1 MLDRGSEWRRWDLHV
16 HTPESALTNHYR
28 DWPSYIDALEAKGAG
43 VSVIG
48 ITDYCSIE
56 GYKKIIEAKA
66 AGRLSGFDL
75 VIPNIEFRTHPEMGN
90 GRAINLHILVD
101 PEAKDAITHIE
112 RCLGLLTFEYDR
124 IHYPCSTQGLRSLGV
139 AVDSS
144 QTDEWGAFKTGVNAF
159 KPDFGAVR
167 RWLDNEGYWLRQN
180 GLVVVAN
187 GKDGPSGLSKD
198 AGFAAVRE
206 ELYRCADMIF
216 SGNPADRAYFLGCG
230 SDVAS
235 EVKRKN
241 GSLKPCIHGS
251 DAHDE
256 DKLFQPDNDRY
267 CWIKAKPTFEG
278 LRQLLHEPEHR
289 VAIGPTPPSPTD
301 TSKIMDH
308 VRLAGVPDWFADET
322 IYLNP
327 GLVTIIGE
335 KGAGKTALAELIA
348 FTTAAWKSEGSPASF
363 ITKASPTIDDLMV
376 TVTWA
381 NGDITSR
388 RVGDGRAGDLP
399 RIRYLSQDFVEELCS
414 NDLSGSRLIREIEDV
429 VFGYIEEGDRLDSS
443 DFAGLRRL
451 RTDNIMQ
458 KKREVNARI
467 STINREILAIDE
479 RLAARPEKQM
489 LLQRTADDLAAI
501 DAQLPALQV
510 SVDPAVAAEIER
522 LTGIRKEKGAQVASA
537 NRRLTR
543 LAATRAKTSDFVATT
558 ERAFLEL
565 RPALIEVGF
574 TEEQADRLRPTIPV
588 DALDPFDSIE
598 TRLSQ
603 DVAMLSGQAE
613 ALDPVGETIVDLDQR
628 IETLSGVLATDEQQR
643 IRLIEL
649 QKQRA
654 RIEGDQRRLEA
665 EIANLDGPVT
675 AALATKIEERWTTY
689 LSYFDLLDEER
700 VELAKL
706 YAPLEKVIP
715 ADGDGAEAGFE
726 LDVRLSAAPSEWI
739 EVGRDM
745 FDKRRNGV
753 ALANDGVLR
762 ETRRTLFEAWQS
774 ADRPAIRSSLEWLMG
789 EMGPPAVISEQLLGH
804 ASLERVNDWLFST
817 DHITLDYGLKYRST
831 DLERLSPG
839 TRGIV
844 LLVLYLAMDRQDRRP
859 LIIDQPEGNLD
870 NSSIYEALV
879 PFLRKAKLT
888 RQVILVSHNP
898 NLVVTTDADQV
909 LVARADRPEGA
920 RHPII
925 SYSTGAL
932 EDAGT
937 EEAIRAQTVKLLEG
951 GRDPFKTR
959 EKRYALPA

>member
-1 MLDRGSEWRRWDLHV
+1 MFDRGSEWRRWDLHV
-16 HTPESALTNHYR
+16 HTPESALANHYG
-28 DWPSYIDALEAKGAG
+28 DWPSYIDALEAKGVG

-56 GYKKIIEAKA
+56 GYKKVVEART

-90 GRAINLHILVD
+90 GRAINLHILLD
-101 PEAKDAITHIE
+101 PDAQEAVAEIE
-112 RCLGLLTFEYDR
+112 QCLGLLTFEYNG
-124 IHYPCSTQGLRSLGV
+124 IHYPCSTEGLRRLGR
-139 AVDSS
+139 AVDGT
-144 QTDEWGAFKTGVNAF
+144 QTDAWGAFKVGVNAF
-159 KPDFGAVR
+159 KPDFVAIR
-167 RWLDNEGYWLRQN
+167 RWLDNEGRWLRRN
-180 GLVVVAN
+180 GFVVVAN

-216 SGNPADRAYFLGCG
+216 SGNPADRLYFLGQG
-230 SDVAS
+230 SDDVAK
-235 EVKRKN
+235 VKEKN

-289 VAIGPTPPSPTD
+289 VVVGPTPPSPTD
-301 TSKIMDH
+301 TSKIIDY
-308 VRLAGVPDWFADET
+308 VTLAGAPGWFADET
-322 IYLNP
+322 IHLNP

-335 KGAGKTALAELIA
+335 KGSGKTALAELIA
-348 FTTAAWKSEGSPASF
+348 FATAAWKSEGSPASF
-363 ITKASPTIDDLMV
+363 ITKAAPTIDDLV
-376 TVTWA
+376 VAVTWA
-381 NGDITSR
+381 NGDVTSR
-388 RVGDGRAGDLP
+388 RVGDGRAGNLP

-414 NDLSGSRLIREIEDV
+414 NDFSGSRLIREIEDV
-429 VFGYIEEGDRLDSS
+429 VFGYINEGDRLDSS

-451 RTDNIMQ
+451 TTDNITQ
-458 KKREVNARI
+458 RKREVNARI

-479 RLAARPEKQM
+479 RLAGRTEKQM

-510 SVDPAVAAEIER
+510 SVDLAVAAEIDR
-522 LTGIRKEKGAQVASA
+522 LNGIRKDKSALVANA

-543 LAATRAKTSDFVATT
+543 LTTTRAKTSDFVAAT

-565 RPALIEVGF
+565 RPALIEIGF
-574 TEEQADRLRPTIPV
+574 TDAEAERLRPMIPL
-588 DALDPFDSIE
+588 DALSPFEPIE
-598 TRLSQ
+598 TQISQ
-603 DVAMLSGQAE
+603 EVAALSGQAE
-613 ALDPVGETIVDLDQR
+613 APDPAGETIVDLDHR
-628 IETLSGVLATDEQQR
+628 LEMLNALLATDEQQR
-643 IRLIEL
+643 LRLIDL
-649 QKQRA
+649 QKHRA
-654 RIEGDQRRLEA
+654 RIEGDRHRLEA
-665 EIANLDGPVT
+665 EIANLDGTVT
-675 AALATKIEERWTTY
+675 EELAAKIEERWAKY
-689 LSYFDLLDEER
+689 LSFFDLLDEER
-700 VELAKL
+700 AQLAKL
-706 YAPLEKVIP
+706 YEPLKKVIP

-726 LDVRLSAAPSEWI
+726 LDVRLSAAPGEWI

-753 ALANDGVLR
+753 ALANDGVLK
-762 ETRRTLFEAWQS
+762 ETRRSLFEAWQS
-774 ADRPAIRSSLEWLMG
+774 ADRQAIRLSLEWLMAQ
-789 EMGPPAVISEQLLGH
+789 MGSPFVISEQLLAH

-817 DHITLDYGLKYRST
+817 DHITLDYGLKYRGT

-909 LVARADRPEGA
+909 LVAHADRPEGA

-925 SYSTGAL
+925 SYAAGAL

-959 EKRYALPA
+959 EKRYALTN

>member
-1 MLDRGSEWRRWDLHV
+1 MSDRGSEWRRWDLHV
-16 HTPESALTNHYR
+16 HTPESALANHYA
-28 DWPSYIDALEAKGAG
+28 DWPSYLDALEAKGKGISVLG
-43 VSVIG
+43 V
-48 ITDYCSIE
+48 TDYCSIE
-56 GYKKIIEAKA
+56 GYKKVVA
-66 AGRLSGFDL
+66 ARAEGRLSSFDL
-75 VIPNIEFRTHPEMGN
+75 VIPNIEFRTHPETGK
-90 GRAINLHILVD
+90 GKAINLHILVD
-101 PEAKDAITHIE
+101 PDAPDATAEIE
-112 RCLGLLTFEYDR
+112 QALGLLTFRYND
-124 IHYPCSTQGLRSLGV
+124 IDYPCSTEGLRRLGR
-139 AVDSS
+139 AVDGG
-144 QTDEWGAFKTGVNAF
+144 QTDPWGAFKAGVNAF
-159 KPDFGAVR
+159 KPDFAEIR
-167 RWLDNEGYWLRQN
+167 RWLDNQGRWIRRN
-180 GLVVVAN
+180 GIVVVAN

-206 ELYRCADMIF
+206 ELYRCADMVF
-216 SGNPADRAYFLGCG
+216 SGNPADRLYFLGHG
-230 SDVAS
+230 SDDPD
-235 EVKRKN
+235 EVKEKN

-256 DKLFQPDNDRY
+256 DKLFQPDDDRY

-289 VAIGPTPPSPTD
+289 VAIGPTPPAPTD
-301 TSKIMDH
+301 SSKIIDH
-308 VRLAGVPDWFADET
+308 VALAGAPEWFADE
-322 IYLNP
+322 IIHLNS

-363 ITKASPTIDDLMV
+363 ISKASPTIDDLTV
-376 TVTWA
+376 AVTWA
-381 NGDITSR
+381 DGTVTSR
-388 RVGDGRAGDLP
+388 RVGDGRAGDLA
-399 RIRYLSQDFVEELCS
+399 RVRYLSQDFVEELCS
-414 NDLSGSRLIREIEDV
+414 TDVSGSRLIREIEDV

-451 RTDNIMQ
+451 RTDHVTQ
-458 KKREVNARI
+458 KKREVTARI
-467 STINREILAIDE
+467 STLNREILAIEE
-479 RLAARPEKQM
+479 RLTGRSEKEM
-489 LLQRTADDLAAI
+489 LLQRIKDDLTAI
-501 DAQLPALQV
+501 DSQLPALQV

-522 LTGIRKEKGAQVASA
+522 LTAIRKDKGSQLASA
-537 NRRLTR
+537 NRRLAR
-543 LAATRAKTSDFVATT
+543 LATARAKAVDFVAAT
-558 ERAFLEL
+558 ERAFLEI

-574 TEEQADRLRPTIPV
+574 TEAEADRLRPVIQA
-588 DALDPFDSIE
+588 DGLNPFGPIE
-598 TRLSQ
+598 ARTRQ
-603 DVAMLSGQAE
+603 DVASLSGLPE
-613 ALDPVGETIVDLDQR
+613 NPDPAGETVADLDHR
-628 IETLSGVLATDEQQR
+628 LEKLNGKLATDEQQR
-643 IRLIEL
+643 KRLIEL

-654 RIEGDQRRLEA
+654 RMEGDQRRLET
-665 EIANLDGPVT
+665 EIANLDGPVKDDM
-675 AALATKIEERWTTY
+675 AAKIEERWTTY

-700 VELAKL
+700 AELAKL

-726 LDVRLSAAPSEWI
+726 LQVRLSAAPAEWI

-753 ALANDGVLR
+753 ALANDEILR
-762 ETRRTLFEAWQS
+762 DVRRTLFEAWRT
-774 ADRPAIRSSLEWLMG
+774 ADRKAIRTSLDWLITQMG
-789 EMGPPAVISEQLLGH
+789 KPSAISDQLLGH
-804 ASLERVNDWLFST
+804 ATLERVYDWLFST
-817 DHITLDYGLKYRST
+817 DHITLDYGLKYRGT

-909 LVARADRPEGA
+909 LVARAERPEGA
-920 RHPII
+920 RHPKI
-925 SYSTGAL
+925 SYSAGAL
-932 EDAGT
+932 EDVGT